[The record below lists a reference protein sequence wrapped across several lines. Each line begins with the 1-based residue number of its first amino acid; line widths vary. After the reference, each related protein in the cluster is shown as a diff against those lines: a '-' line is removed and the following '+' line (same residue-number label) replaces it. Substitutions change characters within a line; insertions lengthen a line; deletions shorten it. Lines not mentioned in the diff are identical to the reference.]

1 MSAAKW
7 LVNRTEDGVQ
17 YSYGYDRR
25 GNLIKEHRGDVQTRQ
40 YIYDA
45 TNHMTMGKNLENG
58 TQTEYA
64 YNALYMRI
72 RNIQTIA
79 REDGFHTREVSYLPD
94 FLSRT
99 DNELMAFEKGKYS
112 LRTVFGRGYERLA
125 GIAAMETEAA
135 GAGVSP
141 LEAQMPRAAGVE
153 LPGAEAVTVTPVERL
168 YFQSD
173 FYGSPLFASNGQGQV
188 LRYAERSIWG
198 DLKQPADSSMDVTGL
213 EENLRFTSYGFD
225 PVIGKHFAKARFY
238 DSSLGRMLA
247 EDPVKRGL
255 NGYSYCDSDPVNYT
269 DPTGEIFNIL
279 AGGSAGAI
287 AGLVVGGVFGFGG
300 SALSQILSGE
310 EFNVRKAI
318 GAAANGAIVGGV
330 RGALIGSGVG
340 AGAALAADFGAGTLG
355 SAAEQLIVNG
365 RVSAKESLKDGLIN
379 AVTGKIYGNG
389 KIESLGEALVRGSMA
404 GGASSGLNYLSD
416 AFTPRP
422 GRLGGSTLNGLAGM
436 MLMGAGSAFGRDPR
450 RGCGTGSREVDWIGE
465 RMAYGY
471 QYGLNQTAQK
481 KSGFNLA
488 DFGKE
493 MLVGAITGGLASAA
507 FYGAGKAVEALRES
521 IRSNKGG
528 TGETVYIPSDSDGNP
543 IPLNKQKVNGQDIP
557 LPDPAAEG
565 RPHTVLGGKVSSE
578 TGEIYRQSAT
588 FPGGTWPTV
597 NGHDVPWSE
606 VHWTDHGTP
615 YHHTNPHQHIFE
627 YNPDK
632 GGWIRKGPTI
642 L

>member
-1 MSAAKW
+1 LSAAKW

-238 DSSLGRMLA
+238 DSGLGRMLA

-279 AGGSAGAI
+279 AGGSAGPI
-287 AGLVVGGVFGFGG
+287 AGVVVGGVFGFGG
-300 SALSQILSGE
+300 SALFQILSGE

>member
-7 LVNRTEDGVQ
+7 LVNKTEDGVQ

-173 FYGSPLFASNGQGQV
+173 FYGSPLFASNG
-188 LRYAERSIWG
+188 
-198 DLKQPADSSMDVTGL
+198 
-213 EENLRFTSYGFD
+213 
-225 PVIGKHFAKARFY
+225 
-238 DSSLGRMLA
+238 
-247 EDPVKRGL
+247 
-255 NGYSYCDSDPVNYT
+255 
-269 DPTGEIFNIL
+269 
-279 AGGSAGAI
+279 
-287 AGLVVGGVFGFGG
+287 
-300 SALSQILSGE
+300 
-310 EFNVRKAI
+310 
-318 GAAANGAIVGGV
+318 AIVGGV

-355 SAAEQLIVNG
+355 SAA
-365 RVSAKESLKDGLIN
+365 
-379 AVTGKIYGNG
+379 
-389 KIESLGEALVRGSMA
+389 
-404 GGASSGLNYLSD
+404 
-416 AFTPRP
+416 
-422 GRLGGSTLNGLAGM
+422 
-436 MLMGAGSAFGRDPR
+436 
-450 RGCGTGSREVDWIGE
+450 
-465 RMAYGY
+465 
-471 QYGLNQTAQK
+471 
-481 KSGFNLA
+481 
-488 DFGKE
+488 
-493 MLVGAITGGLASAA
+493 
-507 FYGAGKAVEALRES
+507 FYGAGKAVQALAGS
-521 IRSNKGG
+521 LSNKSAPTAEGLTISSRNSSRGNPNAINHFGEDLNTRQRNLLNKLPNYDSSTIVSKSDVNLNDLSALTAKTGDEFAMFTRGSQRMIVRGG
-528 TGETVYIPSDSDGNP
+528 PTNVNINGIKAQELASAGYRWSGHTHPGIGRNVKIPSPGDLFILSNFKQTRSVIYDSGSKFN
-543 IPLNKQKVNGQDIP
+543 IF
-557 LPDPAAEG
+557 
-565 RPHTVLGGKVSSE
+565 GG
-578 TGEIYRQSAT
+578 
-588 FPGGTWPTV
+588 
-597 NGHDVPWSE
+597 
-606 VHWTDHGTP
+606 
-615 YHHTNPHQHIFE
+615 
-627 YNPDK
+627 
-632 GGWIRKGPTI
+632 
-642 L
+642 

>member
-1 MSAAKW
+1 M
-7 LVNRTEDGVQ
+7 
-17 YSYGYDRR
+17 
-25 GNLIKEHRGDVQTRQ
+25 
-40 YIYDA
+40 
-45 TNHMTMGKNLENG
+45 
-58 TQTEYA
+58 
-64 YNALYMRI
+64 
-72 RNIQTIA
+72 
-79 REDGFHTREVSYLPD
+79 
-94 FLSRT
+94 
-99 DNELMAFEKGKYS
+99 
-112 LRTVFGRGYERLA
+112 
-125 GIAAMETEAA
+125 
-135 GAGVSP
+135 
-141 LEAQMPRAAGVE
+141 
-153 LPGAEAVTVTPVERL
+153 PGAEAVSTVAVEKM
-168 YFQSD
+168 YFQPD
-173 FYGSPLFASNGQGQV
+173 LYGSPLFASNGQGQV

-225 PVIGKHFAKARFY
+225 SVIGKHFAKARFY
-238 DSSLGRMLA
+238 DSGLGRMLA

-279 AGGSAGAI
+279 AGGSAGPI
-287 AGLVVGGVFGFGG
+287 AGVVVGGVFGFGG
-300 SALSQILSGE
+300 SALFQILSGE

-450 RGCGTGSREVDWIGE
+450 RGCGTGNRDVDWVGE
-465 RMAYGY
+465 RLAYGY

-615 YHHTNPHQHIFE
+615 YHHTNPHHHIFE